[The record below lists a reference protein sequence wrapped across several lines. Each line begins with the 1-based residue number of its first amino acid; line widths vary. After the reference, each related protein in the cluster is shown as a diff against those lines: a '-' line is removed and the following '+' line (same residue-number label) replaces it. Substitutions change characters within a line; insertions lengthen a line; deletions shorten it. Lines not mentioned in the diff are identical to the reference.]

1 MNVAVLSIV
10 ENIINKRAN
19 IDLLVY
25 VEHVAQCTDRSL
37 CYIFYVVTPLLIQL
51 INRVSI
57 NN

>member
-25 VEHVAQCTDRSL
+25 VERVAQCTDRSL
-37 CYIFYVVTPLLIQL
+37 CYIIYVATPLSIQL
-51 INRVSI
+51 I
-57 NN
+57 